1 MTVDKGLITGSTT
14 MLILKLIENQDMYGY
29 QMIEELSKQSNET
42 FNLKA
47 GTLYP
52 ILHELEHKEMVT
64 SYDENTEG
72 GRVRKYYRL
81 TKKGKKLLEEKQA
94 EWTNYAKAINKVL
107 NGGMSYAAV

>member
-14 MLILKLIENQDMYGY
+14 LLILKLIEKKDMYGY
-29 QMIEELSKQSNET
+29 QMIEELSKQSNEI

-64 SYDENTEG
+64 SYDENAEG
-72 GRVRKYYRL
+72 GRIRKYYHL
-81 TKKGKKLLEEKQA
+81 TNKGKKLLEEKQ
-94 EWTNYAKAINKVL
+94 EDWKTYSKAMNKVL
-107 NGGMSYAAV
+107 NGGLSYAAV